1 MAWLKISTM
10 AKAAWWALTLG
21 ILAWGHHLYEI
32 NPSRMHHHVDET
44 ILIMLLVITFP
55 AGLFV
60 SLAIAAAFAV
70 LSFATGVEVPGG
82 MTTMALTGA
91 VVSAGGY
98 YQWFVLVPRF
108 LGRQGAAGEQPD
120 A

>member
-1 MAWLKISTM
+1 MAWLKIGTI
-10 AKAAWWALTLG
+10 AKTAWWALTLG

-32 NPSRMHHHVDET
+32 TPSKMHHHVDET
-44 ILIMLLVITFP
+44 ILITLLVITFP

-60 SLAIAAAFAV
+60 SLAITAAFAV
-70 LSFATGVEVPGG
+70 LYFATGVVVPGG

-98 YQWFVLVPRF
+98 YQWFFLVPRF
-108 LGRQGAAGEQPD
+108 LVRQNAAGRSPD